1 LTDKENTEEIEEIA
15 LSFTEKRRKEKKI
28 GYAC

>member
-15 LSFTEKRRKEKKI
+15 LSFMEKRRKEKEI
-28 GYAC
+28 VYAC